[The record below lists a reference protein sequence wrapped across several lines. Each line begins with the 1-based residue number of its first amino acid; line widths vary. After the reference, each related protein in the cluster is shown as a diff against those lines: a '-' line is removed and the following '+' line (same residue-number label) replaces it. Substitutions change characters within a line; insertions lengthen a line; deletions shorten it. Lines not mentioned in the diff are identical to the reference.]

1 MNALYACPALL
12 LVLLMGVAGG
22 CVVIHNTDLEWR
34 DDERRTSLVGP
45 GHQDAEVVHW
55 ERNRY
60 EIDRGRRMA
69 VGFFPGSV
77 EFREQKHVRWDAWPS
92 DSWFEYVFYS
102 TVGQSCFAIP
112 TISSLFFVPFG
123 VTQEASVYGLVG
135 CHRWNVNA
143 NTEVVVEKG
152 PSAVVLKKVNAPEE
166 VTCRRPVIGK
176 TGDGA
181 DLYFDYPG
189 FDTLLVAARKK
200 GSVCV
205 ADLDGTMAYRRF
217 TVSRTVPSVLE
228 YTDVEAGGDVSAD
241 ACIRYQRG
249 VRALEL
255 PYGALLTNPGYV
267 FCDSGTSNRI
277 DRLGRRITELVRNA
291 DGRDSALAV
300 WAGAEIRE
308 LKCVLAQAFQEGRA
322 RMRREEEARIAVRA
336 EQERVRAAE
345 EERVRKIRLAEEAKR
360 REAEQLRRRTSLKN
374 AQVLQERK
382 SWEALAAL
390 CRDELTKAESE
401 SAALDR
407 AESEPAEEGIGPWK
421 SFLDRAER
429 EITAI
434 KWQKR
439 KAELEAELSHLLER
453 RKTQGNLDEAFR
465 LGDRLAEWLKG
476 SRSQTSL
483 QREKSFEKFLGRP
496 VAITGKINDIY
507 EDQFLGTKALY
518 VSLEAVKYD
527 WLNTANVRFSISDEW
542 RERAL
547 GWEKGST
554 MTLYGKVA
562 ALGNFPDEA
571 RVCEA
576 RPLARGVRNASLEME
591 RRIQGIQLELRGGP
605 SSNVSCP
612 TTATSSMVSPKRD
625 DADLVVKTK
634 EETEKEED
642 ERTAIEL
649 GVDILKFV
657 DALDRFGL

>member
-1 MNALYACPALL
+1 MNALYTCPTLL
-12 LVLLMGVAGG
+12 LALLMGMAGG
-22 CVVIHNTDLEWR
+22 CVVVHNTDLEWR

-45 GHQDAEVVHW
+45 GRQDAEVVHW

-60 EIDRGRRMA
+60 EIDRGHRMV
-69 VGFFPGSV
+69 VGFFPGAV
-77 EFREQKHVRWDAWPS
+77 EFRERKAVSSGPWRS
-92 DSWFEYVFYS
+92 DSWSEYVYNT
-102 TVGQSCFAIP
+102 TVGQTCFAIP
-112 TISSLFFVPFG
+112 TISSLFFAPFG
-123 VTQEASVYGLVG
+123 VACESISVYGLVG
-135 CHRWNVNA
+135 CHRWNMNA

-152 PSAVVLKKVNAPEE
+152 PSAVVLKKANAPEE
-166 VTCRRPVIGK
+166 VTCRRPVTGK

-189 FDTLLVAARKK
+189 FDALLVTAREK

-205 ADLDGTMAYRRF
+205 ADMDGAMAYRRF
-217 TVSRTVPSVLE
+217 TVSKTVPSALE
-228 YTDVEAGGDVSAD
+228 YTDVEAGADTSAD
-241 ACIRYQRG
+241 VCIRYQRG
-249 VRALEL
+249 TRALEL
-255 PYGALLTNPGYV
+255 PYGVLLTNPGYV

-277 DRLGRRITELVRNA
+277 DRLGHRIAELVRDA
-291 DGRDSALAV
+291 DGSDTALVAR
-300 WAGAEIRE
+300 AEAEIRE
-308 LKCVLAQAFQEGRA
+308 LECVLAQAFQDGQA

-345 EERVRKIRLAEEAKR
+345 EERMRKIRLAEEARR

-374 AQVLQERK
+374 AQDLQERK

-390 CRDELTKAESE
+390 CRDELARSEFES
-401 SAALDR
+401 
-407 AESEPAEEGIGPWK
+407 AEEGIGPWK

-439 KAELEAELSHLLER
+439 KAELEAELSRLLER

-465 LGDRLAEWLKG
+465 LGERLAEWLEG
-476 SRSQTSL
+476 SRSLTSL

-496 VAITGKINDIY
+496 VAITGKIDDIY
-507 EDQFLGTKALY
+507 ESQVEYSLGKKALY
-518 VSLEAVKYD
+518 VSLEAVRYD
-527 WLNTANVRFSISDEW
+527 WLNTANVRFCMSDEW

-554 MTLYGKVA
+554 MTLYGKA
-562 ALGNFPDEA
+562 SSLGNFLDGA

-576 RPLARGVRNASLEME
+576 RPLARGERNASQEME
-591 RRIQGIQLELRGGP
+591 RRIQSIQLELRGGP
-605 SSNVSCP
+605 SSNVSCL
-612 TTATSSMVSPKRD
+612 TTATSSMDSPKRD
-625 DADLVVKTK
+625 DVDLVVKTK
-634 EETEKEED
+634 EETEKEEG
-642 ERTAIEL
+642 ERIAIEL

>member
-1 MNALYACPALL
+1 MNALSICPALL
-12 LVLLMGVAGG
+12 LALLMGMAGG
-22 CVVIHNTDLEWR
+22 CIVVHNTDLEWR
-34 DDERRTSLVGP
+34 DDERRTALVGP

-60 EIDRGRRMA
+60 EIDRGHRMS
-69 VGFFPGSV
+69 VGFFPGGV
-77 EFREQKHVRWDAWPS
+77 EFREQKHVRWNVWPS

-112 TISSLFFVPFG
+112 TISSLFFAPFG
-123 VTQEASVYGLVG
+123 VSQEASVYGLVG
-135 CHRWNVNA
+135 CHRWNMNA

-152 PSAVVLKKVNAPEE
+152 PSAVVLKKANAPEE
-166 VTCRRPVIGK
+166 VTCRHPVIGK
-176 TGDGA
+176 TGDGT

-189 FDTLLVAARKK
+189 FDTLLVAAQEK

-217 TVSRTVPSVLE
+217 TISKTVPSALE
-228 YTDVEAGGDVSAD
+228 YTDVEAGGDASAD
-241 ACIRYQRG
+241 ACIRYQRS
-249 VRALEL
+249 VRMLES

-277 DRLGRRITELVRNA
+277 DHLGHRIAELVRDA
-291 DGRDSALAV
+291 DGCDPALA
-300 WAGAEIRE
+300 ARDEAEIRE
-308 LKCVLAQAFQEGRA
+308 LERVLAQTFQDGQA
-322 RMRREEEARIAVRA
+322 RMRREEEARIAARA

-345 EERVRKIRLAEEAKR
+345 EERVRKIRLAEESRR

-374 AQVLQERK
+374 AQDLQERK

-390 CRDELTKAESE
+390 CRDELARSKGESVKE
-401 SAALDR
+401 DS
-407 AESEPAEEGIGPWK
+407 SPWK

-429 EITAI
+429 EIAAI

-439 KAELEAELSHLLER
+439 KVELEAELSRLLER

-496 VAITGKINDIY
+496 VAITGKIDDIY

-518 VSLEAVKYD
+518 VSLEAVRYD

-562 ALGNFPDEA
+562 SLGNFPGEA

-612 TTATSSMVSPKRD
+612 TTATSSMVPPKRD

-642 ERTAIEL
+642 ERIAIEL

-657 DALDRFGL
+657 DALDQFGL